1 MPEFQ
6 RRHLVRTL
14 SLGVGGLL
22 LGVPTA
28 PLWAQGTNTVT
39 SLGPKLRIVI
49 PANSRTAL
57 DHTGRALGDGFVG
70 VGVCDEVEYE
80 NIDGRGGSTALETYV
95 KKYAA
100 DPNTFLVGGM
110 ALLSSTA
117 AYKSAIDITKVRPI
131 ARLTSAP
138 LVVVVAKDS
147 PLRSMNDLVLKLRAT
162 PKQVVIGGGLLAS
175 EDHLLSGLM
184 VRAAKQKIDEV
195 TYTPFSAGFQ
205 MIEAVSQ
212 GKVTAA
218 ISGYGIF
225 REDLVAGRLRALAI
239 STKRTTDGIK
249 SMREQGVDVDLINW
263 RGVFTG
269 SAVPTPRQL
278 AMVEG
283 VRAATG
289 YLLYEKTLKEFSWD
303 SAWMSG
309 PNFASFVD
317 IENKTTQLMAQLLK
331 LG

>member
-6 RRHLVRTL
+6 RRHFVHTL
-14 SLGVGGLL
+14 SLGLGGLA
-22 LGVPTA
+22 LGMPTA
-28 PLWAQGTNTVT
+28 PLWAQSSNTVT

-49 PANSRTAL
+49 PANTRTAL
-57 DHTGRALGDGFVG
+57 DFTGRALGDGFVG

-117 AYKSAIDITKVRPI
+117 AYKSAIDITKVKPI
-131 ARLTSAP
+131 ARLTSAS

-147 PLRSMNDLVLKLRAT
+147 PLRSMNDLVLKLRST

-184 VRAAKQKIDEV
+184 VRAAKQKVEDV
-195 TYTPFSAGFQ
+195 TYTPFNAGFQ

-239 STKRTTDGIK
+239 SSKKATDGIK
-249 SMREQGVDVDLINW
+249 SMREQGVDVDLTNW

-269 SAVPTPRQL
+269 AAVPAPRQL

-289 YLLYEKTLKEFSWD
+289 YLLYEKTLKEFNWD